1 VSDIKINSR
10 IYRWSEA
17 TAKLRLNAPQAKR
30 FERTVR
36 SMRRIAIETRPRAP
50 FLHRPEPCYK
60 DGDNP

>member
-36 SMRRIAIETRPRAP
+36 SMRRIAIETRPRAIP
-50 FLHRPEPCYK
+50 SSPRAVL
-60 DGDNP
+60 